1 MTGHSGIGDGGR
13 LTARIALNRG
23 TLQAVDAAIDKVR
36 ESQSLRRFGQD
47 WATAPL
53 VVARFLALAP
63 GPLRGQW
70 TVTRMPFGPLAR
82 AWMLVALWALAV
94 TMRCLSPVA
103 TWRSRMLQRRVVGGV
118 DGGGWC
124 GENVSEHL
132 DRSVAWPSSGD
143 LLLHYLYRCMRS
155 VEGDLLT
162 GPRTLWG
169 IGPGRL
175 RFGCGGDRL
184 QRSQVPVQGR
194 APRLGECYL
203 PPGA

>member
-1 MTGHSGIGDGGR
+1 MTGHTGIGDGGR

-124 GENVSEHL
+124 GE
-132 DRSVAWPSSGD
+132 
-143 LLLHYLYRCMRS
+143 
-155 VEGDLLT
+155 
-162 GPRTLWG
+162 
-169 IGPGRL
+169 RL
-175 RFGCGGDRL
+175 
-184 QRSQVPVQGR
+184 R
-194 APRLGECYL
+194 APRSFCGLALVRGSAAALSVPVYAIRRGRPLDGPADALGHRPWTAPVRLRRRSLAGPRGGRAGLCVL
-203 PPGA
+203 AW